1 MGLYP
6 FRPLSVPPI
15 AHATTHEDGQADEI
29 NVDGLAGDLADAQDP
44 KTHAATHATGQ
55 ADALAITAIGG
66 DAAGTARPPT
76 NHAANHIS
84 GGDPITVGDLGG
96 DAAGTARPP
105 TAHAGSHATGQSD
118 AMSVTDIGGDAA
130 GTARPPTTNVK
141 AKTFADTGYN
151 AIVDDSLYVDASGGV
166 TSIVLPTAVAGN
178 KGRRIQIKK
187 TDSSVNNVSV
197 TVNGGG
203 NIDGSATFAWN
214 SQYASYTFESD
225 GIQWWLV

>member
-6 FRPLSVPPI
+6 FRPLSAPPI

-29 NVDGLAGDLADAQDP
+29 NVGGLAGDLADPQDP

-105 TAHAGSHATGQSD
+105 T
-118 AMSVTDIGGDAA
+118 
-130 GTARPPTTNVK
+130 TNVK

-166 TSIVLPTAVAGN
+166 TSIVLPTAVVGN

-203 NIDGSATFAWN
+203 NIDGAATFAWN

>member
-1 MGLYP
+1 MPDIKTKTNVNGGTP
-6 FRPLSVPPI
+6 G
-15 AHATTHEDGQADEI
+15 AHGTSHQYSGSDEI
-29 NVDGLAGDLADAQDP
+29 NVNNLSGDLADAQDP

-76 NHAANHIS
+76 A
-84 GGDPITVGDLGG
+84 
-96 DAAGTARPP
+96 
-105 TAHAGSHATGQSD
+105 
-118 AMSVTDIGGDAA
+118 
-130 GTARPPTTNVK
+130 NVK

-151 AIVDDSLYVDASGGV
+151 AIIDDSLYVDASGGV
-166 TSIVLPTAVAGN
+166 TSIVLPTAVVGN

-203 NIDGSATFAWN
+203 NIDGAATFAWN